1 MCSKTF
7 IVKKSPVITKL
18 WLKLVWCMFKIVEQ
32 WCAQAQFMFEE
43 CIHSLMVCYKWQYIY
58 KEPRHDKLMVA
69 SVHWTDLDDSAVYW
83 AAVIDDEQMNKKIDE
98 QWRGWAAEVNKL
110 RLTRDSWAAVSK
122 WTRSWWAAD
131 RQQQRWAV
139 LDNLAVL
146 KSRCVAAVL
155 ISSID
160 QQQIEETSD
169 EVM

>member
-1 MCSKTF
+1 
-7 IVKKSPVITKL
+7 
-18 WLKLVWCMFKIVEQ
+18 MFQK
-32 WCAQAQFMFEE
+32 
-43 CIHSLMVCYKWQYIY
+43 CIHNGLLQVTVHLQRAKTWQVDGSSSSLNRPWWISSVLSSCDWW
-58 KEPRHDKLMVA
+58 LMC
-69 SVHWTDLDDSAVYW
+69 TDIW
-83 AAVIDDEQMNKKIDE
+83 AEIETMTSSSDDEQMNKKIDE

-131 RQQQRWAV
+131 QQQQRWAV